1 MKKLL
6 FITPRNPF
14 SGRYSGDV
22 IRAKKFIDYFKK
34 KYKITVIT
42 SDKFNSEKKLQN
54 IHFINFKNENFF
66 FKLLLIFFSI
76 FNLKPMQLG
85 YFYSRKLNSYIL
97 NNYQNFDIIFCQ
109 SVRAAQYVLDLE
121 IKNKILD
128 MGDLY
133 SNNYSQTFKAKNIFN
148 PNKIIYFIESKLM
161 KRYENLCFEKFSK
174 IFLFS
179 KKEISSLK
187 RNKKK
192 IQQINFGI
200 DKIQRKFKFNKK
212 NNRILFIGNIKYLPN
227 KIACKSFINNILPQ
241 INKTHKEIE
250 FHIIGEISKFDA
262 FIWSQNRSVKIHG
275 KISNLNNLL
284 SKTFCGLANLNV
296 SSGIQTKLLTYMS
309 YGIPSVS
316 SKQVLENF
324 DAIHSLS
331 LPKYKNKKELIQ
343 LILKLKNEKKFSQNI
358 SRKSLKIIK
367 RFTWEKVLKD
377 LNKLSF

>member
-121 IKNKILD
+121 IILD
-128 MGDLY
+128 L
-133 SNNYSQTFKAKNIFN
+133 
-148 PNKIIYFIESKLM
+148 
-161 KRYENLCFEKFSK
+161 
-174 IFLFS
+174 
-179 KKEISSLK
+179 ISS
-187 RNKKK
+187 
-192 IQQINFGI
+192 
-200 DKIQRKFKFNKK
+200 
-212 NNRILFIGNIKYLPN
+212 
-227 KIACKSFINNILPQ
+227 
-241 INKTHKEIE
+241 
-250 FHIIGEISKFDA
+250 
-262 FIWSQNRSVKIHG
+262 
-275 KISNLNNLL
+275 
-284 SKTFCGLANLNV
+284 
-296 SSGIQTKLLTYMS
+296 
-309 YGIPSVS
+309 
-316 SKQVLENF
+316 
-324 DAIHSLS
+324 
-331 LPKYKNKKELIQ
+331 
-343 LILKLKNEKKFSQNI
+343 
-358 SRKSLKIIK
+358 
-367 RFTWEKVLKD
+367 
-377 LNKLSF
+377 

>member
-6 FITPRNPF
+6 FITPRDPF

-22 IRAKKFIDYFKK
+22 IRAKRFIDYFKK
-34 KYKITVIT
+34 KYKITVVT

-54 IHFINFKNENFF
+54 IQLMNFKREGLFLKLFF
-66 FKLLLIFFSI
+66 IFFSI
-76 FNLKPMQLG
+76 LNLKPMQLG
-85 YFYSRKLNSYIL
+85 YFYSRKLNRYIL

-109 SVRAAQYVLDLE
+109 SVRAAQYVLNLE
-121 IKNKILD
+121 VKNKILD

-133 SNNYSQTFKAKNIFN
+133 SNNYFQTFKAKNIFN

-161 KRYENLCFEKFSK
+161 RKYEKLCFEKFSK
-174 IFLFS
+174 ILLFS

-187 RNKKK
+187 VNKKK

-200 DKIQRKFKFNKK
+200 DKIQNKFKYNKK
-212 NNRILFIGNIKYLPN
+212 NNKIIFIGNIKYLPN
-227 KIACKSFINNILPQ
+227 KIACKNFINNILPQ
-241 INKTHKEIE
+241 INKIHKEIE
-250 FHIIGEISKFDA
+250 FHIIGEISKFNA
-262 FIWSQNRSVKIHG
+262 FIWGQNKSVKIHG
-275 KISNLNNLL
+275 KISNLNNSL

-324 DAIHSLS
+324 DAVRSLS
-331 LPKYKNKKELIQ
+331 LPKYKNKKELIK

-358 SRKSLKIIK
+358 SRKSLKIVK
-367 RFTWEKVLKD
+367 KFKWEKVLKD
-377 LNKLSF
+377 LNKL